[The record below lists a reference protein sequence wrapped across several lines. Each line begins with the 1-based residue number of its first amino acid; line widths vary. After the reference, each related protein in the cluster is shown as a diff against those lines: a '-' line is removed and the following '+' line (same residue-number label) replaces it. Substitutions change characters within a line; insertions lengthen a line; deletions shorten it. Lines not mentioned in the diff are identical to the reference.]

1 MPRKKEQPLTTLT
14 HNGVTLPLIEW
25 AKRTGQSATCL
36 RARIKLGWPIADAL
50 YRPRTG
56 RGQPAFSD
64 REKRQA
70 EHMNAAFNKLV
81 QEVDYALRTFQRH
94 MKATLKEPLLD
105 RGMVA
110 NFSENLPDRTH
121 PSTQDRM

>member
-14 HNGVTLPLIEW
+14 HNGLTLPLIEW

-81 QEVDYALRTFQRH
+81 QEVDYALRTFKRR
-94 MKATLKEPLLD
+94 MEATLKGPIND

-110 NFSENLPDRTH
+110 NFSENLPDRTP